1 MDGEDD
7 IDESAYRKLMEQA
20 GYPGGQG
27 AAAGAAEP
35 KTWIQWYLI
44 QEDHDFMVEVERD
57 FISDKFNLIKL
68 RD

>member
-1 MDGEDD
+1 MDGDDD

-27 AAAGAAEP
+27 AAGGAEP